1 MVLQR
6 QDIEPAAEEET
17 LRKQIIPVEL
27 GQYNGYV
34 KSSVSIGKVF
44 KLCQENATTGNSGSP
59 PRDWF
64 LKEKSWSRRYPTS
77 SMRRAAPHARATA
90 LRYFF
95 PSGILS
101 IAAKNRTRVV
111 RSRSQGIT
119 TATQQPAPRG
129 EGARACQRERH
140 TIAAIFAL
148 LLGRP

>member
-1 MVLQR
+1 MPGKRYDRQFRLSAARLVLEGE
-6 QDIEPAAEEET
+6 ILVKT
-17 LRKQIIPVEL
+17 LSDQLDAP
-27 GQYNGYV
+27 
-34 KSSVSIGKVF
+34 
-44 KLCQENATTGNSGSP
+44 CC
-59 PRDWF
+59 
-64 LKEKSWSRRYPTS
+64 
-77 SMRRAAPHARATA
+77 PHARATA